1 MIIIRKYYNL
11 FILLICVGA
20 FPVAV
25 VSSNDIA
32 DHEKYICKFH
42 TDQSTS
48 NHIIPCDHCSYY
60 FDIASHADHKEIF
73 MVRKPILLGQNKKE
87 FKHTS
92 KSFFKTSRSPPY
104 SYI

>member
-11 FILLICVGA
+11 IILLICVGA

-25 VSSNDIA
+25 VSSNDITHHEA
-32 DHEKYICKFH
+32 DICKFH

-48 NHIIPCDHCSYY
+48 NLIIPCDHCSYY
-60 FDIASHADHKEIF
+60 FDIASDANHKETF
-73 MVRKPILLGQNKKE
+73 MVRKSILLDQNKKE
-87 FKHTS
+87 FKHTTQ
-92 KSFFKTSRSPPY
+92 SFFKTSRSPPH

>member
-32 DHEKYICKFH
+32 DHESYICKFH